1 MTTRTEYDERAQRH
15 APKTAEQIQAAAR
28 ALARDGH
35 TDHTI
40 AQILRLDVQAV
51 RQLIG
56 APSTTS
62 CAE

>member
-1 MTTRTEYDERAQRH
+1 MIGDNYDARAQRH
-15 APKTAEQIQAAAR
+15 APKTSEQIRAAAQS
-28 ALARDGH
+28 LARDGH

-56 APSTTS
+56 APCSS

>member
-1 MTTRTEYDERAQRH
+1 LNGVDYAARAQRH
-15 APKTAEQIQAAAR
+15 APKTAEQILAAAR
-28 ALARDGH
+28 RLAREGH

-56 APSTTS
+56 AQCSSGT
-62 CAE
+62 E